1 MTQEWHY
8 MAPPPRL
15 ESVTAEGKRKKVE
28 KCHHF
33 IYGESKSID
42 LDFTVNKYR

>member
-8 MAPPPRL
+8 MAPPPRF
-15 ESVTAEGKRKKVE
+15 ESVTAEGKKKVE

-33 IYGESKSID
+33 VYGESKSID
-42 LDFTVNKYR
+42 LGFTVNKCR